1 MFLSCGRKLMPKSS
15 ADITEAAVEEIER
28 TTEKTRES
36 ADDLETEINAD
47 LRRLQNLYATSPHLK
62 SQQSSLMRKI
72 KLQKAR
78 LLTLRNLEL
87 SSTQVANDSRDAL
100 LVAESA
106 KAHSAAVKAQRAALK
121 QGNLTPGKIDSMID
135 DIENGKDA
143 IMDVAA
149 ALGSRGIS
157 EAGAVDCYDVD
168 AFLSAELGHSLPF
181 THGTEMPCVELPPSK
196 HGKNIQSFPSLMS
209 TLAEHSEERK
219 HLFVV

>member
-1 MFLSCGRKLMPKSS
+1 MPKSS

-121 QGNLTPGKIDSMID
+121 QGNLTPGEIDSMID

-143 IMDVAA
+143 IMDAAA

-168 AFLSAELGHSLPF
+168 ALQLGLFCECLRFCGCAHCN
-181 THGTEMPCVELPPSK
+181 THPEPVLCSTLQ
-196 HGKNIQSFPSLMS
+196 QSF
-209 TLAEHSEERK
+209 ARGARCDR
-219 HLFVV
+219 